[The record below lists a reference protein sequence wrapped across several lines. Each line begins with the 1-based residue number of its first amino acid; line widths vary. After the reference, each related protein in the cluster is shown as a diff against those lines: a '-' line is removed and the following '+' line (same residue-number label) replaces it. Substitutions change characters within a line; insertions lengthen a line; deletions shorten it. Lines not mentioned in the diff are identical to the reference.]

1 MTVMRMTKLRASL
14 ILFALLVALPALL
27 LAPFL
32 IYSKLKGDEYYLSI
46 SNRTNDS
53 IYVKDVLVDNQSV
66 GLKEFIVAPTKI
78 YWHPNHGLFKS
89 RKVNKVTLKI
99 IEENGNVASVS
110 CHLKMPYDGIKTC
123 LLKFSYKGVSKDASC
138 GCDNLDETDY
148 D

>member
-1 MTVMRMTKLRASL
+1 MRMTKLRASL

-32 IYSKLKGDEYYLSI
+32 IYSKLKGDEYHLSI
-46 SNRTNDS
+46 ENRTNDS
-53 IYVKDVLVDNQSV
+53 IHVKDVLVDNQSV
-66 GLKEFIVAPTKI
+66 ELKEFIVPPLKI
-78 YWHPNHGLFKS
+78 NWIFEHGVFTS

-110 CHLKMPYDGIKTC
+110 CHLKMPDEEIKRC
-123 LLKFSYKGVSKDASC
+123 LLIFGYKGISKDASC